1 MKTGITESKR
11 RKRAYFANRDLLV
24 MAVLSGIGGV
34 LSTYVGYLG
43 NLLNRIFGVP
53 FGAGQFVSGLH
64 VFWIILAA
72 GLVRRPGA
80 ATIAGLLKGVVEL
93 LTGSTHGI
101 AIVLVSLVQG
111 LVVDLVLLLMRRHGP
126 VTYSVAGGLSAASNV
141 IVFQLLYFSGAPPG
155 YILFISGLALVS
167 GSLFA
172 GLFGSGV
179 LDLIGEA
186 GLLRLRSGREMPAA
200 EVGGPGKRV
209 QKGKPAWL
217 KITLTAILIVA
228 FSIGAIYYYAVIFEP
243 PWAGPQCRVEGK
255 VEQELSFSLSKF
267 ASFETTIEAELKGQ
281 VTYVPPQEYTGIP
294 VKDILKEAAPL
305 PEATV
310 LKVIGTDGYE
320 VEFDLAEVMA
330 DDLMILIQEDDT
342 LRLIAGNY
350 EGGYWVKLVCRFK
363 VE

>member
-1 MKTGITESKR
+1 MSTKANPGKVRQRT
-11 RKRAYFANRDLLV
+11 YFANRDLLV

-80 ATIAGLLKGVVEL
+80 AAIAGLLKGVVEL

-111 LVVDLVLLLMRRHGP
+111 IVVDLVILLMRRHGP
-126 VTYSVAGGLSAASNV
+126 LVYAVAGGLAAVSNV
-141 IVFQLLYFSGAPPG
+141 VVFQLLYFSGAPLG
-155 YILFISGLALVS
+155 YILFVCGLALVS
-167 GSLFA
+167 GCLLA

-179 LDLIGEA
+179 LDLIAEA
-186 GLLRLRSGREMPAA
+186 GLLRLKSGREAA
-200 EVGGPGKRV
+200 EAEAGWVAERGRS
-209 QKGKPAWL
+209 GKPAWV
-217 KITLTAILIVA
+217 KIIVVFVLIVA
-228 FSIGAIYYYAVIFEP
+228 FSAGAIYYFAVIFEP
-243 PWAGPQCRVEGK
+243 PWGGPQCRVEGE
-255 VEQELSFSLSKF
+255 VERELSFSLARF
-267 ASFETTIEAELKGQ
+267 ADLETTITAELKGE
-281 VTYVPPQEYTGIP
+281 VTHVPPQEYTGIP
-294 VKDILKEAAPL
+294 VKEILREAAPL
-305 PEATV
+305 PGASV
-310 LKVIGTDGYE
+310 VKVIATDGYE
-320 VEFDLAEVMA
+320 VEFALDEVMA
-330 DDLMILIQEDDT
+330 DTLMVLLEEDGG

-350 EGGYWVKLVCRFK
+350 AGGYWVKLVSRFR

>member
-1 MKTGITESKR
+1 
-11 RKRAYFANRDLLV
+11 

-93 LTGSTHGI
+93 LTGSTHGV
-101 AIVLVSLVQG
+101 AIVFVSFIQG
-111 LVVDLVLLLMRRHGP
+111 LVVDLVIFLMRRHGP
-126 VTYSVAGGLSAASNV
+126 LVYAIAGALAAASNV
-141 IVFQLLYFSGAPPG
+141 IAFQLLYFSGAPLG
-155 YILFISGLALVS
+155 YILFVCGVALVS
-167 GSLFA
+167 GCLLA

-179 LDLIGEA
+179 LDLVAEA
-186 GLLRLRSGREMPAA
+186 GLLRMRSGLDNSGAA
-200 EVGGPGKRV
+200 ARRVGGTARDGR
-209 QKGKPAWL
+209 PAWL
-217 KITLTAILIVA
+217 KIAIISVLIVA
-228 FSIGAIYYYAVIFEP
+228 FSAGAVYYYAAIFEP
-243 PWAGPQCRVEGK
+243 PWGGPQCRVEGK
-255 VEQELSFSLSKF
+255 VEQELSFALTRF
-267 ASFETTIEAELKGQ
+267 AAVETTIVAELQGE

-294 VKDILKEAAPL
+294 LKEILEEAAPL
-305 PEATV
+305 PEAAV
-310 LKVIGTDGYE
+310 VKVIATDGYE
-320 VEFDLAEVMA
+320 VEFSLADVMA
-330 DDLMILIQEDDT
+330 DDLLILLEEDDS

-350 EGGYWVKLVCRFK
+350 AGGYWVKLVSRIK